1 MWGWPPIPTPTP
13 VGVPRTPFRPDP
25 VLVGCVALGG
35 ALGGTA
41 RYAVAQALPRVGT
54 EFPWATLVV
63 NLVGAAVLGF
73 VLVALADRPP
83 PADRWRAFLGTG
95 VCGGFTTFSTL
106 SVEAVLLTR
115 RRRHHGG
122 RLRRDLRGGRVGRGG
137 RRHVVG
143 AAAGGCSV
151 TDPGLF
157 LGVAAAGAVG
167 ASARFL
173 VDGFVRSRT
182 RDDLPYGTLLIN
194 LSGSFLL
201 GLLTGLALTRGFPR
215 RRSSCSAPGSA
226 APTRPSPPSPSR
238 RSGWPKRTSAGAPW
252 STSGSASSSAWRLRP
267 PASPWHRWA
276 SAADPRLALAR
287 A

>member
-1 MWGWPPIPTPTP
+1 MLVILAALVAVAVLTGAVLATGRLPAPDVGLAADPDPDAP

-54 EFPWATLVV
+54 GFPWATLVV

-115 RRRHHGG
+115 
-122 RLRRDLRGGRVGRGG
+122 D
-137 RRHVVG
+137 G
-143 AAAGGCSV
+143 AA
-151 TDPGLF
+151 TT
-157 LGVAAAGAVG
+157 AVG
-167 ASARFL
+167 YVVASVVAGLAMVIIGMWSARQ
-173 VDGFVRSRT
+173 VGVVR
-182 RDDLPYGTLLIN
+182 
-194 LSGSFLL
+194 
-201 GLLTGLALTRGFPR
+201 
-215 RRSSCSAPGSA
+215 
-226 APTRPSPPSPSR
+226 
-238 RSGWPKRTSAGAPW
+238 
-252 STSGSASSSAWRLRP
+252 
-267 PASPWHRWA
+267 
-276 SAADPRLALAR
+276 
-287 A
+287 